1 METAGAKAEELKAEG
16 NQLYKD
22 EKYFQASV
30 KYTEAI
36 NADDKQATYFNNRY
50 KTLSLNFWI
59 MHCPLHYGCLLSHDG
74 QPNQGFGGHS
84 AGHHHGS

>member
-1 METAGAKAEELKAEG
+1 MTSKRKSGNTMETARTKAEELKAEG

-50 KTLSLNFWI
+50 KTHF
-59 MHCPLHYGCLLSHDG
+59 LH
-74 QPNQGFGGHS
+74 F
-84 AGHHHGS
+84 

>member
-1 METAGAKAEELKAEG
+1 MGTAGAKAEELKAEG

-50 KTLSLNFWI
+50 KS
-59 MHCPLHYGCLLSHDG
+59 HYFH
-74 QPNQGFGGHS
+74 F
-84 AGHHHGS
+84 